1 MIGEY
6 QHNIDSKGRVIVPV
20 KFREDLG
27 ECFYVTKGLDGMPFC
42 TFRRGLEGASGE
54 DPVHASL

>member
-27 ECFYVTKGLDGMPFC
+27 ECFYVTKGLDGCLLYFPG
-42 TFRRGLEGASGE
+42 GLEGASGE